1 MKYLVTDIGGTFT
14 KYAVMDEEC
23 RFYEKGKIPTAKES
37 VEEFLDMLTELFDNY
52 REVAEGLAISAP
64 GMIDSERGFMY
75 NAGAILCVE
84 NLDIVRIL
92 EERLKVPVT
101 IENDAKSAA
110 LAEMWRGSLQGCQ
123 DAAVVI
129 PGTGIGGAV
138 FCNGKLLR
146 GRHLFAGEFS
156 YLLSDGDDAMNPE
169 KVLAYT
175 ASTTALIELTA
186 RKKGIP
192 REELDGEKVFRMAN
206 QGDPETLEVLRIFC
220 RRLAAH
226 IINCQFMTDP
236 EKIAIGGGISAQPL
250 LIRMIREELE
260 KICGMMPHEIS
271 VPEVTVCRYFN
282 DSNLIGALYVHLNAE

>member
-129 PGTGIGGAV
+129 LGTGIGGAV

-175 ASTTALIELTA
+175 ASTAALIGLTA

-192 REELDGEKVFRMAN
+192 REELDGEKVFRMVN
-206 QGDPETLEVLRIFC
+206 QG
-220 RRLAAH
+220 
-226 IINCQFMTDP
+226 DP
-236 EKIAIGGGISAQPL
+236 EKIAIGGRISAQPL

>member
-110 LAEMWRGSLQGCQ
+110 LAEMWRGSLQ
-123 DAAVVI
+123 DARMQQSLSWGQESAAPCSVM
-129 PGTGIGGAV
+129 GNCSAAGICSQGNSAI
-138 FCNGKLLR
+138 CC
-146 GRHLFAGEFS
+146 
-156 YLLSDGDDAMNPE
+156 
-169 KVLAYT
+169 
-175 ASTTALIELTA
+175 LT
-186 RKKGIP
+186 
-192 REELDGEKVFRMAN
+192 
-206 QGDPETLEVLRIFC
+206 ETM
-220 RRLAAH
+220 
-226 IINCQFMTDP
+226 Q
-236 EKIAIGGGISAQPL
+236 
-250 LIRMIREELE
+250 
-260 KICGMMPHEIS
+260 
-271 VPEVTVCRYFN
+271 
-282 DSNLIGALYVHLNAE
+282 